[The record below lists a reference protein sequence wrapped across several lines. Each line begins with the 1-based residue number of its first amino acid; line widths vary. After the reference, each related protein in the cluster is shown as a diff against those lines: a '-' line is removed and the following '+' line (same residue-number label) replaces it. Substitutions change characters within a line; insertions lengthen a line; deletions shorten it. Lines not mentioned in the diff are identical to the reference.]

1 MIAFVVVAQ
10 LAISGTPAAI
20 TIFVEKPTIQRKTR
34 DETRRPQVHVERF
47 MFPFRDSLPSLKGL
61 YFENITVLGQF
72 CAEGFT

>member
-20 TIFVEKPTIQRKTR
+20 TIFVERKTR

-47 MFPFRDSLPSLKGL
+47 MFPFRDSLPALKGL
-61 YFENITVLGQF
+61 YFENIAVLGQIS
-72 CAEGFT
+72 AEGFT